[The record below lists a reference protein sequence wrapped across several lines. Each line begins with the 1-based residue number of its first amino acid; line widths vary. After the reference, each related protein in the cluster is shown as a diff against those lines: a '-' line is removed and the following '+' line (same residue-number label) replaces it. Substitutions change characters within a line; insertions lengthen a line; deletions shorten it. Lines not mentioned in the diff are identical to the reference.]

1 MQDISLNLDKAIE
14 SVKTRFGDS
23 SDLNIVKLRVSG
35 VKCAILTLE
44 GMVKNAELAKML
56 FEPLME
62 FKRKG
67 STPKDVFKFLSCVLV
82 ASTDQK
88 KLASLSEICE
98 MLCSGF
104 AVVLVNGI
112 PLAMAYGAHGFAQK
126 GISEPASEADVKG
139 THEALSDSL
148 RSSMALIRR
157 RMKSP
162 KLRFEILKAGK
173 LSQTQICLVYIDG
186 KTPEKLKN
194 KVKRGLQKVDLELV
208 LTSGSLIPY
217 IEERAGS
224 FFSGVSTTERP
235 DTLCAKI
242 NEGRVAVLIDGVP
255 YALVCPTLF
264 IENFQTVDDYSEKPF
279 FATYQR
285 WVRVLAFLSA
295 TLLPGFYVASALH
308 HPEVLSRALHLNL
321 IASQKNT
328 PYSLIV
334 EMLIVIVMF
343 EILREAGL
351 RLPRAIGGTVSIV
364 GGLVIGDAAV
374 KSGLI
379 SAPLLI
385 IIGITATSAF
395 ALPSLNPQLTIL
407 RIINVFA
414 GGYLGFFGLA
424 AVMIVMLSNASR
436 TYSFGVPYTAPLTP
450 FTFKAMRDVVTRVGF
465 KKLAKDIILLE
476 NLNGCGGED
485 GKDD

>member
-1 MQDISLNLDKAIE
+1 MRDISLNLDKTVE
-14 SVKTRFGDS
+14 DVKLKFGNS
-23 SDLNIVKLRVSG
+23 SDLNVLKLRVSG

-44 GMVKNAELAKML
+44 GMVKNADLAKML
-56 FEPLME
+56 FEPLMAY
-62 FKRKG
+62 KRRNA
-67 STPKDVFKFLSCVLV
+67 TPSDVLKFLACSLA
-82 ASTDQK
+82 ASTEQK
-88 KLASLSEICE
+88 RLYSLSEICE
-98 MLCSGF
+98 RLCSGF
-104 AVVLVNGI
+104 AVVLVNGKG
-112 PLAMAYGAHGFAQK
+112 LAMAYGAQGFAKK
-126 GISEPASEADVKG
+126 GISEPTTEADVKG
-139 THEALSDSL
+139 TNEALSDSI
-148 RSSMALIRR
+148 RTSMALIRR
-157 RMKSP
+157 RVKSP
-162 KLRFEILKAGK
+162 DLRFELLKAGN
-173 LSQTQICLVYIDG
+173 LSQTELCLVYISG

-194 KVKRGLQKVDLELV
+194 TVKKKLEKIDLDLI
-208 LTSGSLIPY
+208 LTSGSVVSY
-217 IEERAGS
+217 IEEGFGR

-255 YALVCPTLF
+255 YAAVCPTLF
-264 IENFQTVDDYSEKPF
+264 IENFQTVDDYCEKPF

-285 WVRVLAFLSA
+285 WVRVLAFFAA
-295 TLLPGFYVASALH
+295 TVLPGFYVATALH
-308 HPEVLSRALHLNL
+308 HPEILSRALHLNL

-328 PYSLIV
+328 PYSLIT

-395 ALPSLNPQLTIL
+395 CLPALNPQLTLL

-414 GGYLGFFGLA
+414 GGYFGLFGLALVA
-424 AVMIVMLSNASR
+424 AVMISNATR
-436 TYSFGVPYTAPLTP
+436 TYSYGVPYTAPIAP
-450 FTFKAMRDVVTRVGF
+450 FTLKAWHDVATRVGF
-465 KKLAKDIILLE
+465 KRMAKQKILVE
-476 NLNGCGGED
+476 NLNGCGGEN
-485 GKDD
+485 GENE

>member
-1 MQDISLNLDKAIE
+1 MRDISLNLDTAVEAVKA
-14 SVKTRFGDS
+14 RFGGS

-35 VKCAILTLE
+35 IKCAILTLE
-44 GMVKNAELAKML
+44 GMVKNSDLSNML
-56 FEPLME
+56 FEPLMA

-67 STPKDVFKFLSCVLV
+67 ATAKDVFKFLACVLI
-82 ASTDQK
+82 ASTEQQ
-88 KLASLSEICE
+88 KLASVQEICKT
-98 MLCSGF
+98 LCCGF
-104 AVVLVNGI
+104 AVVLVDGI
-112 PLAMAYGAHGFAQK
+112 PMAMAYGAQGFAHK
-126 GISEPASEADVKG
+126 GISDPTNEADVKG
-139 THEALSDSL
+139 THEALSDSI
-148 RSSMALIRR
+148 RASMALIRR
-157 RMKSP
+157 RVKSP
-162 KLRFEILKAGK
+162 ELRFEFLRVGK
-173 LSQTQICLVYIDG
+173 LSQTEICLVYVAG

-194 KVKRGLQKVDLELV
+194 KVKSRLQSVDLDLV

-217 IEERAGS
+217 IEEHGKS

-285 WVRVLAFLSA
+285 WVRVFAFLAA

-308 HPEVLSRALHLNL
+308 HPEILSRALHLNL

-328 PYSLIV
+328 PYSLIT

-351 RLPRAIGGTVSIV
+351 RLPRAIGGAVSIV

-424 AVMIVMLSNASR
+424 AVMAVMLSNASR
-436 TYSFGVPYTAPLTP
+436 TYSFAVPYTAPLAP
-450 FTFKAMRDVVTRVGF
+450 FTLKAMRDVVTRASF
-465 KKLAKDIILLE
+465 KRLAKDKIVIE
-476 NLNGCGGED
+476 NLNGCGGSN
-485 GKDD
+485 GKND